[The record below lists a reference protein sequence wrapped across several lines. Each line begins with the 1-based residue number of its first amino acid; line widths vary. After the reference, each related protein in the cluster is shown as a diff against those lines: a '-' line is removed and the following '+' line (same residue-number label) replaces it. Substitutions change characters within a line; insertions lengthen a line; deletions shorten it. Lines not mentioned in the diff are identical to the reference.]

1 MSEKLQPSTQTI
13 PVSIEKVILNKVAR
27 LGLFVQHEMSLIS
40 KIKTLPKC
48 SYESAWGAWHLPFNQ
63 ASLDAFLSLDIK
75 YKTTQSVRTELNITS
90 LRRVQSKQ
98 QQLPL
103 PHHFSAVRK
112 FKRYLEQR
120 RYAPTT
126 ISQYEACI
134 YNFLVW
140 YGDKPILQIDIQA
153 VNAYNHEAFII
164 KKKSRSAQNIWINA
178 LKLFLQKNEN
188 IALDVSAVER
198 PRKESY
204 IPQILSVEEIKK
216 VISSYC
222 NLKHKAI
229 IFTIYACGMRR
240 AEVLDLKLSDI
251 DSNRGVIRIRQ
262 SKGAKDRDLPLPQNL
277 LPLLRTYYTEYKPK
291 TYLFEGAKGQKYSPS
306 SLRKVLLNGV
316 QKAGIKKKITVHS
329 LRHSYATHLVE
340 AQVNLRYIQEA
351 LGHKSSKTTEI
362 YTKLSRHEI
371 SKMVSPIDN
380 WEDI

>member
-1 MSEKLQPSTQTI
+1 MSEQLQPLTQTI
-13 PVSIEKVILNKVAR
+13 PVSIEKVIMNKVAR

-40 KIKTLPKC
+40 KIKTLPNC
-48 SYESAWGAWHLPFNQ
+48 TYESAWGAWHLPFNQ
-63 ASLDAFLSLDIK
+63 ASLDAFLSLDLK
-75 YKTTQSVRTELNITS
+75 YKTTLGVRTELNITS
-90 LRRVQSKQ
+90 LRRAQSQQ

-103 PHHFSAVRK
+103 PHHFSAVQK
-112 FKRYLEQR
+112 FIKYLEQR

-134 YNFLVW
+134 YNFLIW
-140 YGDKPILQIDIQA
+140 YGDKSILQIDIQA
-153 VNAYNHEAFII
+153 VNAYNHEAFIK

-178 LKLFLQKNEN
+178 LKLFLQKNES
-188 IALDVSAVER
+188 IAIDVSAVER

-216 VISSYC
+216 VINSYR
-222 NLKHKAI
+222 NIKHKAI

-240 AEVLDLKLSDI
+240 AEVLNLKISDI

-277 LPLLRTYYTEYKPK
+277 LPLLRAYYTEYKPK
-291 TYLFEGAKGQKYSPS
+291 AYLFEGAKGEKYSVS